1 MTEYSLD
8 EDRIVHWLKTGA
20 QPSDALHSLM
30 KRSGLAHRWH
40 LIQQGLDEKDIEKEM
55 KKWAADREET
65 LKRRAEK
72 AEDKAKKA
80 KLKKAE
86 EKAPEL
92 SLQLSSIWLFLLYL
106 QLFLLFFLE
115 FLHDLRPIFSFLFQY
130 LFHRALAELSA
141 ICELDR
147 FSSLSYE
154 VHPKV
159 ELRS

>member
-1 MTEYSLD
+1 MDSRNKRDGAAIEELGWFNPIDSNKAYSLD

-86 EKAPEL
+86 EEVPAEEEKDSEKD
-92 SLQLSSIWLFLLYL
+92 SS
-106 QLFLLFFLE
+106 
-115 FLHDLRPIFSFLFQY
+115 S
-130 LFHRALAELSA
+130 
-141 ICELDR
+141 
-147 FSSLSYE
+147 
-154 VHPKV
+154 K
-159 ELRS
+159 